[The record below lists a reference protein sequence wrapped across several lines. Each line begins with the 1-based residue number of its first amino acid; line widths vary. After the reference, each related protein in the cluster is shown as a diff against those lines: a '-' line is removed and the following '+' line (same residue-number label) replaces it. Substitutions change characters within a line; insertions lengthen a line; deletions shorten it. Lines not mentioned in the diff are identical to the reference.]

1 MEEKIF
7 LDNASTT
14 RINSQVNDLIYRTNT
29 EDFYNPSALY
39 HESVLVK
46 QKIEKASQDVAEC
59 LNVNPKGIIFTSGA
73 TEANNLAI
81 MGSFTAK
88 RGAEYIFSMGEHPS
102 VYNVAKFLEQK
113 GAIVHFVKLTKDGSV
128 DIDQLKSLLN
138 DNTHFV
144 SIMFVSNETGAIND
158 IKQISKIIKSYNK
171 NIIFH
176 VDGVQAFGKIKC
188 DLKELG
194 VDAFTMSAHKF
205 EGPKGVGV
213 LYYKNT
219 SSLKVQMLGGGQQN
233 ALRSGTENISGILG
247 LALACKIATQN
258 LDDNYAKIQKCREIF
273 VNKINQDLTGY
284 DYKINQPNVCS
295 PYVLSVS
302 FKGLKAQVLMNM
314 LDEKGVIVG
323 TGSACSSKKQENR
336 ILQNM
341 GVPLEYVKGSI
352 RISFSSA
359 TTVEEC
365 EKASEI
371 LTQTVKELYAHIA
384 K

>member
-1 MEEKIF
+1 MEKIF

-59 LNVNPKGIIFTSGA
+59 LNVNPNGIIFTSGA

-102 VYNVAKFLEQK
+102 VYNVAKFLEEK

-138 DNTHFV
+138 ENTHFV

-158 IKQISKIIKSYNK
+158 IKQISNIIKSYNK

-176 VDGVQAFGKIKC
+176 VDGVQAFGKIRC

-213 LYYKNT
+213 LYYRNT

-233 ALRSGTENISGILG
+233 ALRSGTENIKGI
-247 LALACKIATQN
+247 
-258 LDDNYAKIQKCREIF
+258 
-273 VNKINQDLTGY
+273 
-284 DYKINQPNVCS
+284 
-295 PYVLSVS
+295 
-302 FKGLKAQVLMNM
+302 KAQVLMNM

-371 LTQTVKELYAHIA
+371 LTQAVKELYAHIA